1 MKYKNI
7 NDNINLRILTFK
19 YEMSLA
25 IGLHVEL
32 DKMLKFFLTQ
42 LAQRLNILSVHVRI
56 NEVTLHFNEDSIE
69 LPTTYH
75 YPTARSQWFFK
86 NEDELK
92 NKKENLENHL
102 FYYYK
107 KQDHFEIFI
116 VRKLT
121 GVPVEIEQALDP
133 LLNRLDVAV
142 AACVEYER
150 SQVVKKQLIKRE
162 TKLQEAIYVAEQSS
176 KAKSE
181 FLANM
186 SHELRTPMNGILGMS
201 QLLLQTQLTD
211 EQKNHTTT
219 LKKSAEILL
228 QILND
233 ILDFSKI
240 EAGKMNLEK
249 IPFNLQEE
257 LKDFFAL
264 AKNVAQQN
272 DIDLIL
278 KFDNNIPKYIIGDP
292 LRIKQIIMNLINNS
306 LKFTSEGHVE
316 VNFAIQSKS
325 EKHISLNIEVKDTGV
340 GIASE
345 KLDEIFLAFHQAD
358 SSTTRKYGGT
368 GLGLAICN
376 KLAEMMGGKIL
387 VESQIGVGSKF
398 TLNCPFDIANTEE
411 IKILSTSSV
420 IFNSGDKI
428 QSNQS
433 LSLNILLAEDN
444 EINQKIAASFLKK
457 MGHTVSVA
465 SNGLQALDKFNS
477 QKFDLILMD
486 IQMPEMNGYD
496 ATRAIRD
503 LEKILKT
510 RTPIIALTAHALR
523 GDKEKCI
530 QNGMNDYISKP
541 LFYDDL
547 QTIITKYSRH
557 NLIPIN
563 LKIAN

>member
-496 ATRAIRD
+496 ATRTIRD

-530 QNGMNDYISKP
+530 QNGMDDYISKP

>member
-530 QNGMNDYISKP
+530 QNGMDDYISKP

>member
-1 MKYKNI
+1 MRMEAGFMRNQ
-7 NDNINLRILTFK
+7 NLGDNINLRILTFK

-32 DKMLKFFLTQ
+32 DKMLKIFLTQ
-42 LAQRLNILSVHVRI
+42 LAQRLNILSVHIRVDKQ
-56 NEVTLHFNEDSIE
+56 TLFFSDDQIE
-69 LPTTYH
+69 LPDLYH
-75 YPTARSQWFFK
+75 YPQARASWFFK
-86 NEDELK
+86 NEPEMKSLQG
-92 NKKENLENHL
+92 NTENHL

-107 KQDHFEIFI
+107 KQNHFEIFI
-116 VRKLT
+116 VRKQSS
-121 GVPVEIEQALDP
+121 VPVEIEQALDP
-133 LLNRLDVAV
+133 LLNRLDVAI

-162 TKLQEAIYVAEQSS
+162 VKLQEAIHVAEQSS

-201 QLLLQTQLTD
+201 QLLLQTQLTE

-249 IPFNLQEE
+249 IPFNIQDE
-257 LKDFFAL
+257 LKDFFSL
-264 AKNVAQQN
+264 AKNVASQN
-272 DIDLIL
+272 DIELIL
-278 KFDNNIPKYIIGDP
+278 KFDPNIPEYIVGDP

-306 LKFTSEGHVE
+306 LKFTSQGFVE
-316 VNFAIQSKS
+316 VNFELQSKS
-325 EKHISLNIEVKDTGV
+325 ENKISLNIQVTDTGV
-340 GIASE
+340 GIPSE

-387 VESQIGVGSKF
+387 VESKIGIGSKF
-398 TLNCPFDIANTEE
+398 TLNCPFEIANAGDV
-411 IKILSTSSV
+411 KLQNSV
-420 IFNSGDKI
+420 IK
-428 QSNQS
+428 SNANTDASQRAND
-433 LSLNILLAEDN
+433 LKLNILLAEDN
-444 EINQKIAASFLKK
+444 EINQKIASSFLKK
-457 MGHTVSVA
+457 MGHDVVLA
-465 SNGLQALDKFNS
+465 SNGQQAIEKYNANT
-477 QKFDLILMD
+477 FDLILMD

-496 ATRAIRD
+496 ATQVIR
-503 LEKILKT
+503 EYERIKKIH
-510 RTPIIALTAHALR
+510 TPIIALTAHALR

-530 QNGMNDYISKP
+530 QNGMDDYISKP

-547 QTIITKYSRH
+547 KSMITKYGRLLSV
-557 NLIPIN
+557 
-563 LKIAN
+563 

>member
-387 VESQIGVGSKF
+387 VDSQIGVGSKF

-530 QNGMNDYISKP
+530 QNGMDDYISKP

>member
-186 SHELRTPMNGILGMS
+186 SQLRTPMNGILGMS

-211 EQKNHTTT
+211 EQKNHTTA

-387 VESQIGVGSKF
+387 VDSQIGVGSKF

-530 QNGMNDYISKP
+530 QNGMDDYISKP

-547 QTIITKYSRH
+547 QTIITQYSRH

>member
-1 MKYKNI
+1 
-7 NDNINLRILTFK
+7 
-19 YEMSLA
+19 MSLA

-530 QNGMNDYISKP
+530 QNGMDDYISKP